1 MILKPTVLSQLYWK
15 SYELFHVTQPDDKPQ
30 LTVWIICLL
39 LGTTCKV
46 ADAP

>member
-1 MILKPTVLSQLYWK
+1 MILKPTALSQLYWDYDFK
-15 SYELFHVTQPDDKPQ
+15 FQVSHPDGKPQ

-46 ADAP
+46 VDAP